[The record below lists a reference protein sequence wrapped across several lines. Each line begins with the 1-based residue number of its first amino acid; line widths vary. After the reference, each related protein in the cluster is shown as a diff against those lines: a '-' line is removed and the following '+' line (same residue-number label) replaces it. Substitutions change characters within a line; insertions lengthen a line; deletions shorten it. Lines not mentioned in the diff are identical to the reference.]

1 MNRDNRLIVGS
12 RKSDLALWQAAF
24 VKNEIEKSNRHVE
37 VVIEK
42 IETTGDKILDVAL
55 SKIGDK
61 GLFTKELEAALL
73 NGQIDL
79 AVHSLKDLETE
90 MPAGLELCAVTKRHS
105 VEDVLIAREPG
116 TTIEQLPDGATVAT
130 GALRRR
136 SQLKNLRPDI
146 HIADIRG
153 NVPTRIQ
160 KFLDSS
166 WDALILA
173 RAGVE
178 RLKMNR
184 HISSVIDIGK
194 MLPAVG
200 QGALGLQIKAG
211 NRFAADT
218 VQSLHDEKTYLAV
231 TAERSLL
238 KTLQGGCQVPI
249 GAYGEVRP
257 DGLYLSA
264 MVGSIEGDVTWRMNI
279 RGEKTE
285 AIKFGETLA
294 NNLLNAGARDILND
308 IYLQRRPGLS
318 G

>member
-1 MNRDNRLIVGS
+1 LKRDNRLIVGS
-12 RKSDLALWQAAF
+12 RKSDLALWQANF
-24 VKNEIEKSNRHVE
+24 VKNEIEKSNRHIE
-37 VVIEK
+37 VVIK
-42 IETTGDKILDVAL
+42 TILTKGDKILDVAL

-61 GLFTKELEAALL
+61 GLFTKELELELL
-73 NGQIDL
+73 NGNIDL

-90 MPAGLELCAVTKRHS
+90 MPAGLKLCAVTKRHK

-116 TTIEQLPDGATVAT
+116 MTIDKLPNGATVAT

-136 SQLKNLRPDI
+136 SQLKNIRPDI
-146 HIADIRG
+146 HIVDIRG

-160 KFLDSS
+160 KFLDST

-178 RLKMNR
+178 RLKMDQY
-184 HISSVIDIGK
+184 ISSFIDIEK

-200 QGALGLQIKAG
+200 QGALGIQIKAG
-211 NRFAADT
+211 NRFAEDI
-218 VQSLHDEKTYLAV
+218 VQSIHDENTYLAV

-238 KTLQGGCQVPI
+238 RTLQGGCQVPI

-257 DGLYLSA
+257 EGLALWA
-264 MVGSIEGDVTWRMNI
+264 MVGSIDGDVAYRMNI
-279 RGEKTE
+279 KGDK
-285 AIKFGETLA
+285 AQAAKLGQALA
-294 NNLLNAGARDILND
+294 KQLLEAGARDVLKD
-308 IYLQRRPGLS
+308 IRKGGFS